1 MKTRILAL
9 RPALLLAPIL
19 LAGCVSFGAKVPPQL
34 LRLSPVA
41 EAPANAGEV
50 LGKGLAVAVSYPSA
64 PIELSN
70 NRVPVRTG
78 ATQIAYVK
86 NAQWI
91 DAPAHLFRDLLAET
105 ITVRTGRP
113 TVTPR
118 EASLA
123 QGPRLA
129 GRLLAFGIDAGANRA
144 AVSYDATLVRNDG
157 QIEAR
162 RFTAT
167 APVSGAITEA
177 SAGTAINAAANDVA
191 VQVADWVGR

>member
-1 MKTRILAL
+1 MNTRILAL
-9 RPALLLAPIL
+9 LLPSVM

-34 LRLSPVA
+34 LRLSPSA
-41 EAPANAGEV
+41 EAPANAGQV
-50 LGKGLAVAVSYPSA
+50 LGKGVAVSVGYPSA

-70 NRVPVRTG
+70 NRVPVRIGT
-78 ATQIAYVK
+78 TQIAYVK
-86 NAQWI
+86 DAQWI

-118 EASLA
+118 DAALA
-123 QGPRLA
+123 QGPQLG
-129 GRLLAFGIDAGANRA
+129 GRLTDFGIDAGGNQAS
-144 AVSYDATLVRNDG
+144 VSYDATLVRIDG
-157 QIEAR
+157 TVEAR

-167 APVSGAITEA
+167 APVNGAVTEA
-177 SAGTAINAAANDVA
+177 SAGAAINAAANDVA